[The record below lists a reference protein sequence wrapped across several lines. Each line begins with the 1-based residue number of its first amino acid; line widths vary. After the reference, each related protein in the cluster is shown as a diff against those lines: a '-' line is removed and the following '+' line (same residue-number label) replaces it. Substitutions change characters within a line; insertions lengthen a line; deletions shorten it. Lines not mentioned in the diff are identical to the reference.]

1 MLTRRNFSKAL
12 LAAGEA
18 LAASRLSAAAESAA
32 LALQAGSGPNE
43 KFDLLIKGGTV
54 IDPARQLHAPMDVAV
69 KNGKILEVA
78 PNLPE
83 DRAVQ
88 VVSAKDR
95 IVTPGLIDM
104 HLHCYDGVSE
114 CVNADFHC
122 LSKGV
127 TTVVDAGSA
136 GYPAIDNFHRYIIN
150 TSATRIRALVNI
162 SPLGALAPGGA
173 IDALKYVDADLAAK
187 AVESNR
193 PAVVGI
199 KVRLGQEI
207 QGANDVEY
215 LKRGLQAAESAGVPL
230 MAHIDGAYSPLTDL
244 LPLLRKGDVYSHFL
258 HPHQHGTLDAN
269 GKILPVALEA
279 RRRGVLFDVAQG
291 RSHLS
296 FEVADKCLQQDF
308 LPDTLSTD
316 LTRVT
321 MVARVFDLPT
331 MVSKF
336 MALGVKIDQALA
348 MVTVNPAR
356 VFDYGAALGTLAPGS
371 EADLSVFEL
380 REGNFEFE
388 DSEGR
393 RRPGRQKLASTAVV
407 CRGQLLTSAA

>member
-1 MLTRRNFSKAL
+1 MLTRRNFSKSL
-12 LAAGEA
+12 LAAGGA
-18 LAASRLSAAAESAA
+18 PLASRLSAAAEAA
-32 LALQAGSGPNE
+32 AFAPQAGPGPNG

-54 IDPARQLHAPMDVAV
+54 IDPAQQLHAPMDVAV

-83 DRAVQ
+83 DRAVE

-95 IVTPGLIDM
+95 IVTPGLIDI

-150 TSATRIRALVNI
+150 TSATRIKALVNI
-162 SPLGALAPGGA
+162 SPLGALAPGGV

-187 AVESNR
+187 AVANNR

-230 MAHIDGAYSPLTDL
+230 MAHIDGPYSSLNDL

-258 HPHQHGTLDAN
+258 HAHQHGTLDAN

-279 RRRGVLFDVAQG
+279 RKRGVLFDVAQG
-291 RSHLS
+291 RSHVS

-321 MVARVFDLPT
+321 AVARVFDLPT

-336 MALGVKIDQALA
+336 MALGVHIDKALA
-348 MVTVNPAR
+348 MVTINAAR
-356 VFDYGAALGTLAPGS
+356 VFDFGAPIGTLQPGS
-371 EADLSVFEL
+371 EADISIFEL

-393 RRPGRQKLASTAVV
+393 KRPGRQKLASTAVV
-407 CRGQLLTSAA
+407 RRGQWLASAA